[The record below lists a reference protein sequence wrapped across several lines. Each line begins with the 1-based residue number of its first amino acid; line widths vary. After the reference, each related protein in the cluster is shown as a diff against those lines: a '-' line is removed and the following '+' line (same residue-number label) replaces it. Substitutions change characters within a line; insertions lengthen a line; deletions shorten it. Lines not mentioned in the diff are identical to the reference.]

1 MNKISC
7 AELDFRSML
16 NALIEEVR
24 SVKDSVSN
32 SKAVYTNKEMREL
45 LDVNDKTLR
54 NYRNDGKLAYSQIG
68 NKFYYTSKD
77 LCEFLANNHM
87 SAYYYC

>member
-45 LDVNDKTLR
+45 LDAIKQEV
-54 NYRNDGKLAYSQIG
+54 G
-68 NKFYYTSKD
+68 NVQNS
-77 LCEFLANNHM
+77 
-87 SAYYYC
+87 